1 MFCMSTW
8 DDDESVSEWDDEP
21 ELAGYEPHTGRPLRS
36 PRLLMVMR
44 VVVVLGLV
52 SLVLPSIV
60 ISVTDAS
67 AAARESC
74 RRWVKYAVPS
84 SPGSQASFEVFGS
97 HGVGWQCYSRDAF
110 GGDKFIASLGLIPGV
125 PNIPKT
131 PIISG

>member
-1 MFCMSTW
+1 MGASG
-8 DDDESVSEWDDEP
+8 DDESLSEWDDEP
-21 ELAGYEPHTGRPLRS
+21 ELAGYEPHSGKPLRS

-44 VVVVLGLV
+44 IVVVLGLV

-74 RRWVKYAVPS
+74 HRWVKYAVPS
-84 SPGSQASFEVFGS
+84 SPGSRATFEIFGS
-97 HGVGWQCYSRDAF
+97 HGVGWQCYSSDSF
-110 GGDKFIASLGLIPGV
+110 GGDRFVASLGLIPGV

-131 PIISG
+131 SVISG